1 MMTNSHVGGLE
12 MGNVPMGDM
21 RFDGIEGSLSKFS
34 HLGIMMSCRMSIYV
48 LL

>member
-1 MMTNSHVGGLE
+1 MRDLHVGGLE

-21 RFDGIEGSLSKFS
+21 RFDSIEGSLSKFS
-34 HLGIMMSCRMSIYV
+34 PLVSMMSCRMSIYV

>member
-1 MMTNSHVGGLE
+1 MRNSLVGGLE

-21 RFDGIEGSLSKFS
+21 RLDSVEGSLSKFS
-34 HLGIMMSCRMSIYV
+34 SLGIMMSCRLSIYV